1 MSTPENQVNQ
11 LTGADRGA
19 TDQEF
24 AKTHYERE
32 DDRWRWQ
39 NQLRDWIIL
48 GVMILIYLAWTGVV
62 YFFEPGIR

>member
-1 MSTPENQVNQ
+1 MSTPENQVKQ
-11 LTGADRGA
+11 VTQDAGT
-19 TDQEF
+19 TDQEL
-24 AKTHYERE
+24 AATHYERE

>member
-1 MSTPENQVNQ
+1 MSTPENQVTQ
-11 LTGADRGA
+11 DADADRGA
-19 TDQEF
+19 TGQELGP
-24 AKTHYERE
+24 THFERE